1 MWQTPA
7 KTAANAAHPGD
18 HMVRLRLAAFG
29 GGQRIGLPLLLAA
42 GLFGAVAGQTQPS
55 DTVVNPQAKV
65 PGAPAAGKTVFDN
78 ACAVCHSAGGT
89 GGRGPALNT
98 GSFSRGGEDAQLFQT
113 IHEGIKGS
121 GMPSFAGLPNDDIWR
136 VISYLR
142 TLAPGGAAGP
152 ESALTGNAANGHTL
166 FFGKA
171 KCASC
176 HEVNGQGSTIAADL
190 SAIGSGSPAAIAAGM
205 LHPPRRGRPI
215 GRWVDVALT
224 NGSTMRGYVTIEDSF
239 DMVLRT
245 IDGGSVSVDRK
256 TVRSVTPAPIAP
268 PPTDLSQLLST
279 TEQNDVVA
287 YLAGQKARDVSGK
300 IPLSKAGPPSAAR
313 LAASAAE
320 PQNWLTYWGSYAS
333 HHFSEL
339 KQVTKANVGALQ
351 AQWAAALPGQSALQ
365 ATPLV
370 ADGIMYVAGSPGEV
384 QAIDARTGL
393 RIWRFVRKQDVVNP
407 YQINPS
413 NRGVAVMDGRVFVG
427 TLDNLIIALDA
438 RTGRELWEQRIAN
451 TLEGYTI
458 TGAPLA
464 VAGKVMIGVG
474 GGEYG
479 LRAFLD
485 SFDAATGKHL
495 WRFNT
500 VPGPGEPGN
509 ETWPGDTW
517 KRGGSGVWLTGSY
530 DPALKLLYYGIG
542 NPAPSFNSVIRA
554 GDNLYSA
561 SVVALD
567 LETGKLRWHYQ
578 FTPNDSHDWDS
589 EEAMVLVDRRIAGQD
604 RKLLVHADRNGFYYT
619 LDRTNGRFISGVPF
633 VRQTWNDGFDAVGR
647 PKVRPSSIANA
658 AGAAAFP
665 GVAATNFQ
673 APSYDKLHDRFY
685 VAYMDSEGAI
695 ASETPVFQTGKTYV
709 AGRRPAPPP
718 PASTAE
724 QGIKALDAATGKELW
739 KFALT
744 QQSLSTGVLAT
755 RGGVL
760 FAASPE
766 GNLLAL
772 DTDNGKPL
780 WHFPTG
786 GRMSASPMSY
796 AIDGRQY
803 VAISAGNTV
812 YSFALPK

>member
-1 MWQTPA
+1 
-7 KTAANAAHPGD
+7 
-18 HMVRLRLAAFG
+18 MVRLAAFG
-29 GGQRIGLPLLLAA
+29 NGQRLRLPLVLAA
-42 GLFGAVAGQTQPS
+42 GLLCAVAGQTQPS

-65 PGAPAAGKTVFDN
+65 PGAAAAGKAVFDS

-98 GSFSRGGEDAQLFQT
+98 GTFSRGGEDAQLFAT
-113 IHEGIKGS
+113 IHDGIKGS
-121 GMPSFAGLPNDDIWR
+121 GMPSFAALPQDDIWR
-136 VISYLR
+136 VVSYLR
-142 TLAPGGAAGP
+142 TLAPGGGSGGGAATTT
-152 ESALTGNAANGHTL
+152 AAAGNAANGRTL

-171 KCASC
+171 KCSAC
-176 HEVNGQGSTIAADL
+176 HEVNGQGSDLGPDL
-190 SAIGSGSPAAIAAGM
+190 SAVGAGSPDAIAAGM
-205 LHPPRRGRPI
+205 LHPPRRGRPT
-215 GRWVDVALT
+215 GRWVDIALNSGGT
-224 NGSTMRGYVTIEDSF
+224 VRGYVTAEDSF
-239 DMVLRT
+239 NMVLRDVQGAT
-245 IDGGSVSVDRK
+245 VSVDRK
-256 TVRSVTPAPIAP
+256 TVRSVTPAPVAP

-279 TEQNDVVA
+279 TEQADVVA
-287 YLAGQKARDVSGK
+287 YLSAQKARDVSGAIK
-300 IPLSKAGPPSAAR
+300 LSKAGPPSPAR
-313 LAASAAE
+313 LVASAAE
-320 PQNWLTYWGSYAS
+320 PQNWLTYWGSYNS

-339 KQVTKANVGALQ
+339 KQVTKANVGGLQ

-370 ADGIMYVAGSPGEV
+370 VDGIMYVAGSPGEV

-427 TLDNLIIALDA
+427 TLDNLLIALDA
-438 RTGRELWEQRIAN
+438 RTGRQLWEQRIAN
-451 TLEGYTI
+451 TLEGFTI

-464 VAGKVMIGVG
+464 VAGKVMVGVG

-517 KRGGSGVWLTGSY
+517 QRGGAGVWLTGSY
-530 DPALKLLYYGIG
+530 DPSLKLLYYGIG
-542 NPAPSFNSVIRA
+542 NPAPSFNVAVRA
-554 GDNLYSA
+554 GDNLYSD

-589 EEAMVLVDRRIAGQD
+589 EEAMVLVDRKIDGKD

-633 VRQTWNDGFDAVGR
+633 VRQTWNDGFDAAGR
-647 PKVRPSSIANA
+647 PKVRPASIANE
-658 AGAAAFP
+658 AGSAAFP

-673 APSYDKLHDRFY
+673 APSYDKVHDRFY
-685 VAYMDSEGAI
+685 VAFIDSEGAI
-695 ASETPVFQTGKTYV
+695 ASEAPAFQKGKTFV
-709 AGRRPAPPP
+709 AGRRATPPP
-718 PASTAE
+718 PVSVPV
-724 QGIKALDAATGKELW
+724 QGIKALDATTGKELW
-739 KFALT
+739 KFELI

-755 RGGVL
+755 RGGVV

-780 WHFPTG
+780 WHFNTG

-812 YSFALPK
+812 YSFALPQ